1 MLKIQEFNELHS
13 AEELLFIGNAWDLVM
28 LLSH

>member
-1 MLKIQEFNELHS
+1 MKIQELNELQS
-13 AEELLFIGNAWDLVM
+13 VEELLFIGNAWDLVM